1 MTDEIWKPISGYE
14 GVYEVSNLGRV
25 RSCDRFVVCN
35 DGRKYKRKGKVLHQ
49 SYDAN
54 KYYKVALC
62 KNGKQKNFSVHR
74 LVAQAFLPNPEN
86 KEQVNHKDETRTN
99 NRVENLEWATTSEN
113 INYGT
118 RNERVA
124 KAVSKTKS
132 KPVLQFTREGKFI
145 AEFYGASE
153 ANRNTGICV
162 SSIHRVARGV
172 KRYKTAGGYIWKYK
186 EEAVRS

>member
-1 MTDEIWKPISGYE
+1 M
-14 GVYEVSNLGRV
+14 
-25 RSCDRFVVCN
+25 
-35 DGRKYKRKGKVLHQ
+35 
-49 SYDAN
+49 
-54 KYYKVALC
+54 
-62 KNGKQKNFSVHR
+62 
-74 LVAQAFLPNPEN
+74 AQAFIPNPEN

-99 NRVENLEWATTSEN
+99 NRVENLEWATASEN
-113 INYGT
+113 INYGS

-186 EEAVRS
+186 DEVVIS